1 MGFGISQD
9 KENERIGAI
18 FEAIRHEK
26 FPLATYLIS
35 NGKGVNCIDY
45 FGSTPLIETCKYRR
59 NLIRKRSIVDCDRE
73 SFVRFL
79 IENTCDSSKCDIY
92 GWTALMYAERNGHS
106 NIANI
111 LEKTKVGEEN
121 Y

>member
-1 MGFGISQD
+1 MGCGISQN

-18 FEAIRHEK
+18 FKAIRHER
-26 FPLATYLIS
+26 FPLATDLIS
-35 NGKGVNCIDY
+35 KGKGVDYINY

-59 NLIRKRSIVDCDRE
+59 NSIRKRSIVECDRE

-79 IENTCDSSKCDIY
+79 IENTCDSSKYDIY

-106 NIANI
+106 KIANI
-111 LEKTKVGEEN
+111 LEKKEEN
-121 Y
+121 T

>member
-1 MGFGISQD
+1 MGTGISKE
-9 KENERIGAI
+9 KENDRTGAI
-18 FEAIRHEK
+18 FDAIRHEK
-26 FPLATYLIS
+26 FLLAADLIS
-35 NGKGVNCIDY
+35 KSTGVNCINF

-59 NLIRKRSIVDCDRE
+59 NSIRKRSIVECDRE
-73 SFVRFL
+73 SFVTFL
-79 IENTCDSSKCDIY
+79 IENTCDSSKYDIY

-111 LEKTKVGEEN
+111 LEKTEEN